1 MVSLDILREV
11 ARRCGLGSIE
21 FQRPCVECID
31 PSLVPPQPLE
41 GGCGGG
47 GGLLA
52 LAEAEAPLQQQEESP
67 EVRVWTSSR
76 LNAM

>member
-1 MVSLDILREV
+1 MVSLDLLGEV
-11 ARRCGLGSIE
+11 AWRCGLGSIKLKR
-21 FQRPCVECID
+21 QCVECID
-31 PSLVPPQPLE
+31 PSLGPPQPLE

-52 LAEAEAPLQQQEESP
+52 LAAEAPLQQQEESP